1 MPTIT
6 RLLQQS
12 GHKGMVSVFLDDEFA
27 LAVDLDL
34 AAGLYVGQR
43 LTDDLVCNLRED
55 SAYQQALGRAL
66 RFLGYRARSEA
77 EIQQRLLEWQ
87 VDPSIAGRVL
97 TRLRQLRLV
106 DDEAFAAWWVES
118 RNRHSP
124 RGRLA
129 IRAELRRKGVAEQAI
144 DGSLSELDEDD
155 AALTLALERAGR
167 LRTLPR
173 PDFERR
179 LGGYLARRGFDGDT
193 IRTAL
198 AKAWISLTEAD
209 TTD

>member
-1 MPTIT
+1 M
-6 RLLQQS
+6 
-12 GHKGMVSVFLDDEFA
+12 GW
-27 LAVDLDL
+27 
-34 AAGLYVGQR
+34 
-43 LTDDLVCNLRED
+43 
-55 SAYQQALGRAL
+55 AL

-97 TRLRQLRLV
+97 TRLRQLPTWWV

-198 AKAWISLTEAD
+198 AKAWTSLTEAD